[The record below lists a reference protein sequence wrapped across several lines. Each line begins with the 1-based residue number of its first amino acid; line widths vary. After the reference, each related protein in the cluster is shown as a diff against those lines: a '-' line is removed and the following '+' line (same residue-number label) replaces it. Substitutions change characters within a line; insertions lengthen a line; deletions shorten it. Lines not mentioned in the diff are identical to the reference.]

1 MPKNFQE
8 VITFI
13 KNRIKSLKYVFI
25 GIGFLMYNESSIIIH
40 IFVTL
45 FFVFLGFYFS
55 ISKEEWL
62 IQILCCG
69 LVLTVESL
77 NSAIEKICDF
87 IHPDFHPKIGT
98 IKDISA
104 GAVGFIVSAVTI
116 VLAII
121 YYPYFF

>member
-45 FFVFLGFYFS
+45 FFVFLGFYLS

>member
-1 MPKNFQE
+1 M
-8 VITFI
+8 ITFI